1 MAMAKYSPNKDN
13 ALKLMEF
20 LSGDKAQ
27 SMYAEVNYEYPVK
40 NGVKRSALVASWGD
54 FKADTISLD
63 EIADHH
69 SSAIKL
75 LDEVKF
81 DL

>member
-1 MAMAKYSPNKDN
+1 MAMAKYAPNKEN
-13 ALKLMEF
+13 AQKLMEF
-20 LSGDKAQ
+20 LAGDTAQ

-40 NGVKRSALVASWGD
+40 EGVKRSELVASWGD
-54 FKADTISLD
+54 FKPDTISLD
-63 EIADHH
+63 DVANYHEA
-69 SSAIKL
+69 AIKL

>member
-1 MAMAKYSPNKDN
+1 MAMAKFSPNKEN
-13 ALKLMEF
+13 AAKLMEF
-20 LSGDKAQ
+20 LAGNTAQ

-40 NGVKRSALVASWGD
+40 ADVKPSELVASWGE

-63 EIADHH
+63 AIADHH
-69 SSAIKL
+69 EAAIKL

>member
-1 MAMAKYSPNKDN
+1 MAMAKYSPNEEN
-13 ALKLMEF
+13 AVKLMEF
-20 LSGDKAQ
+20 LSGNTAQ

-40 NGVKRSALVASWGD
+40 ADVKPSELVASWGE

-63 EIADHH
+63 EIANHH
-69 SSAIKL
+69 AAAIKL